1 MWVCK
6 NSVIIHFFILPDYR
20 KTQPAELQYANELGV
35 EDEDIITDE
44 QSSPEQQSVFT
55 APTGISQPVGKV
67 FVEKSRKWFIAL
79 EREHL
84 KKYVRMSLD
93 LGIILLEIWIK
104 EISQNKDKNLYTMAV
119 ITHSWER
126 KTGDNL
132 NIKEHRNNFSKICF
146 MRTIKSASLKIMFR
160 ENFTFFGKSLIK
172 NKYTHIHTLI
182 STIDCIG
189 QKTRRNMLKY

>member
-79 EREHL
+79 EPLEAL
-84 KKYVRMSLD
+84 EEVR
-93 LGIILLEIWIK
+93 
-104 EISQNKDKNLYTMAV
+104 KDVTWPRNYT
-119 ITHSWER
+119 S
-126 KTGDNL
+126 GNL
-132 NIKEHRNNFSKICF
+132 N
-146 MRTIKSASLKIMFR
+146 
-160 ENFTFFGKSLIK
+160 
-172 NKYTHIHTLI
+172 
-182 STIDCIG
+182 
-189 QKTRRNMLKY
+189 